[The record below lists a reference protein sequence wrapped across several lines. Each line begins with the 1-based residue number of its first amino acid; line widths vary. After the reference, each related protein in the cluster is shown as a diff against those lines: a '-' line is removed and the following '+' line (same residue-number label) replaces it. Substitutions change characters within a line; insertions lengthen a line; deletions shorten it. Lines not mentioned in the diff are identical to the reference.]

1 MNPNRKIPK
10 ALPFMILFFGAFCV
24 YRLMPGSPGA
34 PPWTVQVQG
43 PIMGTTYAV
52 KVVGRNLSPA
62 DKAPI
67 ESVVTSAMNAVNAKM
82 STYLKTQNSRNSTRL
97 SQSNHKN
104 ESGHTRSHSNGTGN
118 QRN

>member
-10 ALPFMILFFGAFCV
+10 ALPLMILLFGALCV
-24 YRLMPGSPGA
+24 YRLMPGSSGA
-34 PPWTVQVQG
+34 PPWTVQIKG

-67 ESVVTSAMNAVNAKM
+67 EKIVLEALNQVNQNM
-82 STYLKTQNSRNSTRL
+82 STYLEDSEL
-97 SQSNHKN
+97 
-104 ESGHTRSHSNGTGN
+104 
-118 QRN
+118 